1 MKNGITSEY
10 ANKHSD
16 PFCRIKHLQLSVVGD
31 VLGDV
36 TISHQTTT
44 LSHGSVLLT
53 RVLGESPLLRHHNL
67 LATREL
73 HGSTTQSL
81 HSHLLLIVLRTNRN
95 QRLTD
100 SHTSHQTVGLS
111 ESVTHT
117 GLQSISTGARKHL
130 VDTSHMEGVSTHSH
144 VERVL
149 ASVLHQVLV
158 GSNTSSLQSLRRQLL
173 TLIGQKVSHEGISI
187 DASGLVTD
195 IEDANLGIY
204 LLSRRRRT
212 TGHSTAEAGLDVR
225 LVLTVTI
232 ATSRT
237 TAHLNSFSKGFFV
250 EWRRP
255 ILGS

>member
-1 MKNGITSEY
+1 M
-10 ANKHSD
+10 
-16 PFCRIKHLQLSVVGD
+16 VGD

-36 TISHQTTT
+36 AISHQTST

-53 RVLGESPLLRHHNL
+53 RVLRESPLLRHHNL

-73 HGSTTQSL
+73 HGSTTQRL
-81 HSHLLLIVLRTNRN
+81 HSHLLLVVLRTNRN

-100 SHTSHQTVGLS
+100 SHASHQTVRLS
-111 ESVTHT
+111 EGVTHT
-117 GLQSISTGARKHL
+117 GLQSISAGARKHL
-130 VDTSHMEGVSTHSH
+130 VDTGHMERVSTHSH

-173 TLIGQKVSHEGISI
+173 TLIRQKVSHEGIGVH
-187 DASGLVTD
+187 ASGLVTD
-195 IEDANLGIY
+195 IEDADLGIY
-204 LLSRRRRT
+204 PLARRRDN
-212 TGHSTAEAGLDVR
+212 TGNSTAEARLDVR

-237 TAHLNSFSKGFFV
+237 TAHL
-250 EWRRP
+250 
-255 ILGS
+255 